1 MNKLVTKR
9 YAVRNYLEQ
18 VTILGLLSAFI
29 LPPIMLFGYGLYLVT
44 IVSPIVFL
52 LFLSLFRG
60 KIYLSGG
67 IIVVTGICLSALIS
81 VIYSYEI
88 LAVPYNTSDLLEIVK
103 FMQFIPYLLAIQF
116 LDGRSFD
123 NRCYL
128 YITRASVIFVLIGLI
143 QILNINPFALILNNL
158 YGSAAQQL
166 AYQPGGR
173 IFITGSDPN
182 TGGSIALFF
191 AAFNCFAYVGTKKLK
206 HAILAGMTLLLIL
219 MAQSRTVLFGLIV
232 ATLLYGALFSKSTL
246 LARLSA
252 IVLIVSLLIFSIYY
266 FNLEY
271 VIIGLRTAESGHNN
285 SLNVRLK
292 NIETAFQFFGQSP
305 IFGWGPAKAI
315 HPTVIDSEYAL
326 ILERYGILGILAF
339 ASYMKHQFKISF
351 ESMNLSNARW
361 LFGSLSVFY
370 VIFSI
375 TIMTTNNVFS
385 GYQLMSILILLLCV
399 VTAKWRSI
407 VSHVIV

>member
-1 MNKLVTKR
+1 MNKSVTIR
-9 YAVRNYLEQ
+9 YAVRNHLEQ

-29 LPPIMLFGYGLYLVT
+29 LPPVILFSYGLYLVT

-52 LFLSLFRG
+52 FFLGLFRG
-60 KIYLSGG
+60 RIYLSGG
-67 IIVVTGICLSALIS
+67 IIVVTGICLSTLIS

-88 LAVPYNTSDLLEIVK
+88 LAVPHNTSDLLEIVK
-103 FMQFIPYLLAIQF
+103 FMQFVPYLLAIQF

-128 YITRASVIFVLIGLI
+128 YITIASVIFVLIGLI
-143 QILNINPFALILNNL
+143 QILNINPLASILNNS
-158 YGSAAQQL
+158 YGSAAQQF

-182 TGGSIALFF
+182 TGGAIALFF
-191 AAFNCFAYVGTKKLK
+191 AAFNYFAYVGTKKTR
-206 HAILAGMTLLLIL
+206 HAVLAGAILLLIL
-219 MAQSRTVLFGLIV
+219 MTQSRTVLFGLTV
-232 ATLLYGALFSKSTL
+232 ATLFYGTLFSKSDL

-252 IVLIVSLLIFSIYY
+252 IALIVSLLIFSIYY

-292 NIETAFQFFGQSP
+292 NIETALQYFEQSP

-315 HPTVIDSEYAL
+315 HPTIIDSEYAL
-326 ILERYGILGILAF
+326 ILERYGILGVLTF
-339 ASYMKHQFKISF
+339 TSYMIHQFRISF
-351 ESMNLSNARW
+351 KSMSISNVEW
-361 LFGSLSVFY
+361 IFGSLSVFY

-375 TIMTTNNVFS
+375 VIMTTNNVFS

-399 VTAKWRSI
+399 VTAKWRSV
-407 VSHVIV
+407 VSHVIA